1 MSSEEGRTH
10 VDLVCER
17 VVYDFEE
24 ADDVGMVELLHDGD
38 LLAYLVLCA
47 AELVGERQ
55 VWIAGKVVVSS
66 KLLEPVALVLPPYC
80 FHGLHASQRMTWVH
94 SLTSEREIMGRGE
107 ERALTTCSSFSLL
120 RVLTAR

>member
-1 MSSEEGRTH
+1 MTGLGGERGGHRRRRARTD
-10 VDLVCER
+10 VYRFAEPVVDDLV
-17 VVYDFEE
+17 E
-24 ADDVGMVELLHDGD
+24 ADDVGVIELLHDGD
-38 LLAYLVLCA
+38 LLAYLVLRA

-94 SLTSEREIMGRGE
+94 SLTSERDDGE
-107 ERALTTCSSFSLL
+107 R
-120 RVLTAR
+120 